1 MGRCSLAQRVIHLV
15 LIVSADAERLRRRHR
30 LVREAGYHALPALAV
45 GHALALARKARPSV
59 VLADADLRDER
70 ALALLLALRELE
82 ELRQVHVVLVG
93 VLTPEEHAHLARDP
107 HARAHDDDED
117 RLIALLR
124 EVLVA

>member
-1 MGRCSLAQRVIHLV
+1 VAQRVIHLV

-30 LVREAGYHALPALAV
+30 LVRAAGYHALPAPAV

-59 VLADADLRDER
+59 VLADANLHDER

-82 ELRQVHVVLVG
+82 ELRQVHVILFG
-93 VLTPEEHAHLARDP
+93 VLTPEEHAHVARDLR
-107 HARAHDDDED
+107 ARVHDDDDDDE
-117 RLIALLR
+117 RLLALLR